1 MTEKLKIVGALGEEA
16 LLLPTLVNEALA
28 ANSRAKYLFSLLQT
42 ARSRADRP
50 DRPFSD
56 LREERLASGVDQS
69 ELDTVVAGSRR
80 SPEALY
86 LIPHSE
92 EIVHRALDAVRE
104 MVVPL
109 EAVADCDVAKNYL
122 ARFQALAA
130 MPIPEDDLIEGAC
143 IDDMTRVDRDRGD
156 TLHLLVIDLHKEL
169 NVLQAALATETVD
182 GAMTYGL
189 EPGDRPLVAAFMRGV
204 NRTAPLKFDH
214 PGLGTT
220 ATRSGSLVVIQNNIG
235 TTDAHVIVVRIAGL
249 GVTTLYSDVHLQRLT
264 FLESLFGDWKVKWDD
279 ILSRKDSAMEDGLY
293 HLCVARY
300 EARDQGDLEAFL
312 AFLGSRLVFL
322 IDWNKARKRLRGLL
336 GKNEVQEILKWAAD
350 EEIGHMGFLKC
361 GGDELVYRALALAAK
376 GEYRAGMQLQDLL
389 SRDHA
394 RQLVQ
399 FVFGTATAGLRQ
411 GMQLS
416 LIEDEVAAELS
427 RFFRGAEERLL
438 DMAAEHASLVWEVA
452 AGVRDTLLRARLPD
466 WPVHFRRNAARAKA
480 WESQADELVQSARA
494 ALRRGNSG
502 AFVSQLIEAADE
514 AADCLEDAAFRL
526 TTLPEDGDGDLCRQ
540 LEGLSRLVLSA
551 AQEYVKVV
559 ATARL
564 GREGIPREDMQDFL
578 SGIYRIVALE
588 HECDDA
594 QRATEAVLVAKAG
607 SFRELYVL
615 SETGKNLEQAAD
627 ELMSVA
633 LRFRDHVLNE
643 VVAQ

>member
-1 MTEKLKIVGALGEEA
+1 
-16 LLLPTLVNEALA
+16 
-28 ANSRAKYLFSLLQT
+28 
-42 ARSRADRP
+42 
-50 DRPFSD
+50 
-56 LREERLASGVDQS
+56 
-69 ELDTVVAGSRR
+69 
-80 SPEALY
+80 
-86 LIPHSE
+86 
-92 EIVHRALDAVRE
+92 
-104 MVVPL
+104 
-109 EAVADCDVAKNYL
+109 
-122 ARFQALAA
+122 
-130 MPIPEDDLIEGAC
+130 
-143 IDDMTRVDRDRGD
+143 
-156 TLHLLVIDLHKEL
+156 
-169 NVLQAALATETVD
+169 TVD

-189 EPGDRPLVAAFMRGV
+189 EPGDRSLVAAFMRGV

-220 ATRSGSLVVIQNNIG
+220 ATRSGSLVVIQNDIG

-300 EARDQGDLEAFL
+300 EAKDGADLEAFL

-361 GGDELVYRALALAAK
+361 GGDELIYRALALAAK
-376 GEYRAGMQLQDLL
+376 GEYRPGMQLQDLL

-399 FVFGTATAGLRQ
+399 FVFRTATDGLRQ
-411 GMQLS
+411 GTQLS

-438 DMAAEHASLVWEVA
+438 EMATEHASLVWEVA
-452 AGVRDTLLRARLPD
+452 AGMRDTLMRARLPD
-466 WPVHFRRNAARAKA
+466 WPEHFRRNAVRAKA
-480 WESQADELVQSARA
+480 WESQADELVQAARA
-494 ALRRGNSG
+494 ALRRSNSG

-526 TTLPEDGDGDLCRQ
+526 TTLPADGDGDLCRQ
-540 LEGLSRLVLSA
+540 LESLSRLVLSA

-594 QRATEAVLVAKAG
+594 QRATEAVLVAKAD

-633 LRFRDHVLNE
+633 LKFRDHVLNE

>member
-16 LLLPTLVNEALA
+16 LLLPTLVNQALA

-42 ARSRADRP
+42 ARARADRP
-50 DRPFSD
+50 ERPFSI
-56 LREERLASGVDQS
+56 LREERLASGVDQA
-69 ELDTVVAGSRR
+69 ELDAVVAGSRR
-80 SPEALY
+80 SPESLY

-104 MVVPL
+104 MIVPL
-109 EAVADCDVAKNYL
+109 EAVADGDVAKNYL

-130 MPIPEDDLIEGAC
+130 MPIPEDDLIDGSS
-143 IDDMTRVDRDRGD
+143 IDDLTRVDRDRGD

-169 NVLQAALATETVD
+169 DVLQAALATETVD

-189 EPGDRPLVAAFMRGV
+189 APGDRPLVAAFMRGV
-204 NRTAPLKFDH
+204 NRTAPLKLDH

-220 ATRSGSLVVIQNNIG
+220 ATRSGSLVVIQNDIG

-249 GVTTLYSDVHLQRLT
+249 NVTTLYSDVHLQRLT
-264 FLESLFGDWKVKWDD
+264 FLESLFDDWKVKWDD

-300 EARDQGDLEAFL
+300 EAKDAADLEAFL

-322 IDWNKARKRLRGLL
+322 IDWNKARKRLRSLL

-350 EEIGHMGFLKC
+350 EEVGHMAFLKC

-376 GEYRAGMQLQDLL
+376 GEYRPGMQLQDLL
-389 SRDHA
+389 SRDLA

-399 FVFGTATAGLRQ
+399 FVIRTATEGLRQ
-411 GMQLS
+411 GTQIS

-438 DMAAEHASLVWEVA
+438 EMAAEHASLVWEVA
-452 AGVRDTLLRARLPD
+452 AGVRDTLMRARLPD
-466 WPVHFRRNAARAKA
+466 WSEHFRRNAARAKA
-480 WESQADELVQSARA
+480 WESQADDLVQSARA
-494 ALRRGNSG
+494 ALRRSNSG

-526 TTLPEDGDGDLCRQ
+526 TTLPADGDGDLCRQ

-633 LRFRDHVLNE
+633 LRFRDHVLAE